1 MKHYVF
7 GTASEE
13 ELLSSFL
20 KFLAS
25 YEANIMTKFR
35 ESKTLENQPVLDI
48 SNEYAM
54 FHQPTPSNI
63 MSLLA
68 KAAKIALVKL
78 PCFAMQTL
86 TRGMGPFCEK
96 LEENLF
102 DSIYDCT
109 IPTSVKVIESIDA
122 VERSAKDGKTTT
134 WLSRYKGIFRNTA
147 CFSSSAL

>member
-1 MKHYVF
+1 MKHYIF

-48 SNEYAM
+48 LNEYAM

-109 IPTSVKVIESIDA
+109 IPTSAKVI
-122 VERSAKDGKTTT
+122 
-134 WLSRYKGIFRNTA
+134 
-147 CFSSSAL
+147 